1 MLVEV
6 ELEPKQSLS
15 HSKGL
20 AYSKPLDI
28 KASSLDSS
36 CVVVKALVLNEVS
49 QEPDF

>member
-15 HSKGL
+15 NSKGL
-20 AYSKPLDI
+20 AYSKPLDV

-36 CVVVKALVLNEVS
+36 CVVMKALDLYKLS
-49 QEPDF
+49 R